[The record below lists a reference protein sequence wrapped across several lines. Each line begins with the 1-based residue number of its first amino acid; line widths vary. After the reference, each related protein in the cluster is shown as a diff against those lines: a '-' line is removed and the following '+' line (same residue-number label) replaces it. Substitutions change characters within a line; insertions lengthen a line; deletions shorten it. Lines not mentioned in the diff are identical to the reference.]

1 MTVRVNEYN
10 LFWRCK
16 IYYTFPHVHTM
27 SEIYDFT
34 KPYPFT
40 EIDLTSPL
48 NKGGAYFMKMT
59 LKEAPIYLQSP
70 KCLLKQGFFKSSK
83 KMYCDLIFTGENEK
97 FIHWVETLEQTCCKR
112 IYENRSKWFEN
123 DLEEHDIENYMTSPF
138 KIYKS
143 GKMYVLRVLVPTVM
157 ESCDLKVYDENE
169 KEIDH
174 SDLKENT
181 EVITILE
188 FKGIRCSVRN
198 FQFEIE
204 VKQMLVLVPSTLFK
218 KCIIQHNSSH
228 MGGGGGG
235 GDLNVFSEKNNNKL
249 QVNGSDA
256 ERVSSNNDQQTKIES
271 EVDVVVNNTE
281 IMLSQTSAIETA
293 PSIIKTNSEKRPDL
307 ESEEP
312 SILEKENH
320 LVKAR
325 ENIENMTANETHLLN
340 GSDGLVEVDFNLD
353 ELENEKVVLKERND
367 VYYKMYKDAKR
378 KAKEAKIIALSN
390 YLEAKRIKATYLL
403 EESDSEESDLEDF
416 EKPQTN

>member
-1 MTVRVNEYN
+1 
-10 LFWRCK
+10 
-16 IYYTFPHVHTM
+16 M
-27 SEIYDFT
+27 SEIYDFS

-40 EIDLTSPL
+40 EIELTTPL
-48 NKGGAYFMKMT
+48 NKGGAYFMKMS

-143 GKMYVLRVLVPTVM
+143 GKMYVLRVLVPTIM

-174 SDLKENT
+174 NELKENT

-198 FQFEIE
+198 FQFDIE

-218 KCIIQHNSSH
+218 KCIIQHNSS
-228 MGGGGGG
+228 GGG
-235 GDLNVFSEKNNNKL
+235 GDGGELNVFSEKNKYKS
-249 QVNGSDA
+249 QVNGSVS
-256 ERVSSNNDQQTKIES
+256 ERVSSTDEQRTKKES
-271 EVDVVVNNTE
+271 EVVVVANNTN
-281 IMLSQTSAIETA
+281 ITLSQTDAIETA
-293 PSIIKTNSEKRPDL
+293 SPIITISEKRPDL
-307 ESEEP
+307 ENEEP

-320 LVKAR
+320 LVKAI
-325 ENIENMTANETHLLN
+325 ENIENMTANEINPLN

-367 VYYKMYKDAKR
+367 VYYKMYKEAKR

-416 EKPQTN
+416 EKSETN